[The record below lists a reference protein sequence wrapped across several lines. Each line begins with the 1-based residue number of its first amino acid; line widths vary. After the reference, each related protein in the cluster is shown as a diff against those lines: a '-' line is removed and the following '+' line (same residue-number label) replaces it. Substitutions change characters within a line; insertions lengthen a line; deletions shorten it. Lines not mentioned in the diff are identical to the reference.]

1 MFFAEPYLYISYVI
15 PMVDEHVIEAVG
27 MTRVVIRDGTVV
39 ETGEPKIRSCP
50 LAKRFANPVDPITSE
65 AVAANISSRI
75 QRFGMCT
82 RDRIVLDKETFVLF
96 GASELMNTGLRTG
109 TLDAAVIACD
119 GAGTVIV
126 RSPEM
131 VQGIGG
137 RMSGLVST
145 TPYPEVIA
153 RIEAEGGVVV
163 NPDTAEMDALAGLAK
178 AKEMGWTKTAVTIAG
193 FQHEL
198 AEEIR
203 EKYPEALIIVVHTSS
218 VSSLENAMRLAR
230 AADLVFSCASKYV
243 REAAASTALIQG
255 GVGVPVF
262 ATSKAGK
269 MLIMERLIE
278 TDQPLLV
285 KNTRLPVSDMGS
297 IPDPLI

>member
-1 MFFAEPYLYISYVI
+1 MT
-15 PMVDEHVIEAVG
+15 DEHIIEAVG
-27 MTRVVIRDGTVV
+27 MTRIVIRNGIIV
-39 ETGEPKIRSCP
+39 ETGEPKIRTCP
-50 LAKRFANPVDPITSE
+50 LAKRFANPVDPITGE
-65 AVAANISSRI
+65 AVAANITARI
-75 QRFGMCT
+75 RRFGMCT
-82 RDRIVLDKETFVLF
+82 RERRVLDKETFVLF

-109 TLDAAVIACD
+109 TLEAAIIACD

-137 RMSGLVST
+137 RMSGLIST

-153 RIEAEGGVVV
+153 RIEADGGIVI
-163 NPDTAEMDALAGLAK
+163 NPDTGTMDALAGLAR
-178 AKEMGWTKTAVTIAG
+178 AKEMGWTKVAVTIAG

-203 EKYPEALIIVVHTSS
+203 KNYPDALIIAVHTSS
-218 VSSLENAMRLAR
+218 MASRENALRLAH
-230 AADLVFSCASKYV
+230 AADLIFSCASKYV
-243 REAAASTALIQG
+243 REAAASTALVQG
-255 GVGVPVF
+255 GIGVPVF

-278 TDQPLLV
+278 TDQPLLI
-285 KNTRLPVSDMGS
+285 KNTRLPVNDMGS
-297 IPDPLI
+297 IPEPPI

>member
-1 MFFAEPYLYISYVI
+1 MA
-15 PMVDEHVIEAVG
+15 DEHVIEAIG
-27 MTRVVIRDGTVV
+27 MTRVVIRNGAVV
-39 ETGEPKIRSCP
+39 ETGEPKISSCP
-50 LAKRFANPVDPITSE
+50 LAKRFANPVDPITPE
-65 AVAANISSRI
+65 AVAANISARI

-82 RDRIVLDKETFVLF
+82 RDRSVLDKETFVLF

-109 TLDAAVIACD
+109 TLEAAVIACD

-153 RIEAEGGVVV
+153 RIEAEGGIVV
-163 NPDTAEMDALAGLAK
+163 NPATGAMDALAGLAK
-178 AKEMGWTKTAVTIAG
+178 AKELGWTKVAVTVAG

-203 EKYPEALIIVVHTSS
+203 RKYPEALIIVVHTSS
-218 VSSLENAMRLAR
+218 VASLENALRLAQV
-230 AADLVFSCASKYV
+230 ADLIFSCASKYV
-243 REAAASTALIQG
+243 REAAATCALVQG

-262 ATSKAGK
+262 ATSKPGK

-278 TDQPLLV
+278 TDQPILV
-285 KNTRLPVSDMGS
+285 KNTKLPVSDMGS

>member
-1 MFFAEPYLYISYVI
+1 MTN
-15 PMVDEHVIEAVG
+15 EHIIEAIG
-27 MTRVVIRDGTVV
+27 MARVVIQNGVVV
-39 ETGEPKIRSCP
+39 ETGEPKITSCP

-65 AVAANISSRI
+65 AVAANISARI

-82 RDRIVLDKETFVLF
+82 RNRQVLDKETFVLF
-96 GASELMNTGLRTG
+96 GASELMNTGLHTG
-109 TLDAAVIACD
+109 TLEAAVIACD

-137 RMSGLVST
+137 RMSGLIST
-145 TPYPEVIA
+145 TPYPEVIT
-153 RIEAEGGVVV
+153 RIEAAGGIVV
-163 NPDTAEMDALAGLAK
+163 NPDTGALDALAGLAK
-178 AKEMGWTKTAVTIAG
+178 AREMGWTKVAVTIAG

-203 EKYPEALIIVVHTSS
+203 EKYPESLIIVVHTSS
-218 VSSLENAMRLAR
+218 VASLENALRLANVS
-230 AADLVFSCASKYV
+230 DLIFSCASKYV
-243 REAAASTALIQG
+243 REAAATTALVQG
-255 GVGVPVF
+255 GVGVPIF

-269 MLIMERLIE
+269 MLIMEQLIE
-278 TDQPLLV
+278 TDQPILI
-285 KNTRLPVSDMGS
+285 KNTRLPVSNMGS

>member
-1 MFFAEPYLYISYVI
+1 VI
-15 PMVDEHVIEAVG
+15 FMADEHIIEAIG
-27 MTRVVIRDGTVV
+27 MTRMIIRDGIVV

-50 LAKRFANPVDPITSE
+50 LAKRFATPVDPITRDG
-65 AVAANISSRI
+65 VNANISTRI

-109 TLDAAVIACD
+109 TLEAVVIACD

-145 TPYPEVIA
+145 TPHPEVIK
-153 RIEAEGGVVV
+153 RIEAEGGIVI
-163 NPDTAEMDALAGLAK
+163 NPQTAAMDALKGLAK
-178 AKEMGWTKTAVTIAG
+178 TKEMGWTRTAVTIAG

-198 AEEIR
+198 AEKIR
-203 EKYPEALIIVVHTSS
+203 EKYPDALIIAVHTSS
-218 VSSLENAMRLAR
+218 VTSLEDAKRLVKAS
-230 AADLVFSCASKYV
+230 DLIFSCASKYV
-243 REAAASTALIQG
+243 REAAASAALVQG
-255 GVGVPVF
+255 GVRVPVF

-269 MLIMERLIE
+269 MLIMEQLIE
-278 TDQPLLV
+278 TEQPILV
-285 KNTRLPVSDMGS
+285 KNAHLPVINMGDS
-297 IPDPLI
+297 PEPLI

>member
-1 MFFAEPYLYISYVI
+1 MT
-15 PMVDEHVIEAVG
+15 DEHIIEAVG
-27 MTRVVIRDGTVV
+27 MTRIVIRNGIIV
-39 ETGEPKIRSCP
+39 ETGEPKIRTCP
-50 LAKRFANPVDPITSE
+50 LAKRFANPVDPITDE
-65 AVAANISSRI
+65 AVAANITARI
-75 QRFGMCT
+75 RRFGMCT
-82 RDRIVLDKETFVLF
+82 REREVLDKETFVLF

-109 TLDAAVIACD
+109 TLEAAIIACD

-137 RMSGLVST
+137 RMSGLIST

-153 RIEAEGGVVV
+153 RIEAGGGIVI
-163 NPDTAEMDALAGLAK
+163 NPDTGTMDALAGLAK
-178 AKEMGWTKTAVTIAG
+178 AKEMGWTKVAVTIAG

-203 EKYPEALIIVVHTSS
+203 KTYPDALIIAVHTSS
-218 VSSLENAMRLAR
+218 VTSQEDALRLAKVS
-230 AADLVFSCASKYV
+230 DLIFSCASKYV
-243 REAAASTALIQG
+243 REAAASTALVQG

-278 TDQPLLV
+278 TDQPLLI

-297 IPDPLI
+297 IPEPLI

>member
-1 MFFAEPYLYISYVI
+1 MA
-15 PMVDEHVIEAVG
+15 DEHVIEAIG
-27 MTRVVIRDGTVV
+27 MTRVVIRNGVVV
-39 ETGEPKIRSCP
+39 ETGEPKIASCP
-50 LAKRFANPVDPITSE
+50 LAKRFANPVDPITPE
-65 AVAANISSRI
+65 AVAANISARI

-82 RDRIVLDKETFVLF
+82 RDRSVLDKETFVLF

-109 TLDAAVIACD
+109 TLEAAVIACD

-153 RIEAEGGVVV
+153 RIEAEGGIVV
-163 NPDTAEMDALAGLAK
+163 NPATGAMDALAGLAK
-178 AKEMGWTKTAVTIAG
+178 AKELGWTKVAVTIAG

-203 EKYPEALIIVVHTSS
+203 RTYPEALIIVVHTSS
-218 VSSLENAMRLAR
+218 VASLEDALRLAQV
-230 AADLVFSCASKYV
+230 ADLIFSCASKYV
-243 REAAASTALIQG
+243 REAAATCALVQG

-262 ATSKAGK
+262 ATSKPGK

-278 TDQPLLV
+278 TDQPILV
-285 KNTRLPVSDMGS
+285 KNTKLPVSDMGS

>member
-1 MFFAEPYLYISYVI
+1 
-15 PMVDEHVIEAVG
+15 
-27 MTRVVIRDGTVV
+27 
-39 ETGEPKIRSCP
+39 
-50 LAKRFANPVDPITSE
+50 
-65 AVAANISSRI
+65 
-75 QRFGMCT
+75 
-82 RDRIVLDKETFVLF
+82 
-96 GASELMNTGLRTG
+96 
-109 TLDAAVIACD
+109 
-119 GAGTVIV
+119 
-126 RSPEM
+126 
-131 VQGIGG
+131 GIGG

-163 NPDTAEMDALAGLAK
+163 NPETAEMDALAGLAK

-243 REAAASTALIQG
+243 REAAASTALVQG

>member
-1 MFFAEPYLYISYVI
+1 MA
-15 PMVDEHVIEAVG
+15 DEHVIEAIG
-27 MTRVVIRDGTVV
+27 MTRVVIRNGVVV
-39 ETGEPKIRSCP
+39 ETGEPKIASCP
-50 LAKRFANPVDPITSE
+50 LAKRFANPVDPITPE
-65 AVAANISSRI
+65 AVAANISARI

-82 RDRIVLDKETFVLF
+82 RDRSVLDKETFVLF

-109 TLDAAVIACD
+109 TLEAAVIACD

-153 RIEAEGGVVV
+153 RIEAEGGIVV
-163 NPDTAEMDALAGLAK
+163 NPATGAMDALAGLAK
-178 AKEMGWTKTAVTIAG
+178 AKELGWTKVAVTVAG

-203 EKYPEALIIVVHTSS
+203 RTYPEALIIVVHTSS
-218 VSSLENAMRLAR
+218 VASLEDALRLAQV
-230 AADLVFSCASKYV
+230 ADLIFSCASKYV
-243 REAAASTALIQG
+243 REAAATCALVQG

-262 ATSKAGK
+262 ATSKPGK

-278 TDQPLLV
+278 TDQPILV
-285 KNTRLPVSDMGS
+285 KNTKLPVSDMGS

>member
-1 MFFAEPYLYISYVI
+1 MA
-15 PMVDEHVIEAVG
+15 DEHIIEAVG
-27 MTRVVIRDGTVV
+27 MTRVVIRDGIVV
-39 ETGEPKIRSCP
+39 ETGEPKIRTCP
-50 LAKRFANPVDPITSE
+50 LAKRFANPVDPITSK
-65 AVAANISSRI
+65 AVAANITARI

-82 RDRIVLDKETFVLF
+82 RERGVLDKETFVLF

-109 TLDAAVIACD
+109 TLDAAIIACD

-137 RMSGLVST
+137 RMSGLIST

-153 RIEAEGGVVV
+153 RIEAGGGIVI
-163 NPDTAEMDALAGLAK
+163 NPDTGTMDALAGLAK
-178 AKEMGWTKTAVTIAG
+178 AKEKGWTKVAVTIAG

-203 EKYPEALIIVVHTSS
+203 EKYPDALIIAVHTSS
-218 VSSLENAMRLAR
+218 VASREDALRLAK
-230 AADLVFSCASKYV
+230 ASDLIFSCASKHV
-243 REAAASTALIQG
+243 REAAASTALVQG

>member
-50 LAKRFANPVDPITSE
+50 LAKRF
-65 AVAANISSRI
+65 SRI

-82 RDRIVLDKETFVLF
+82 RDRMVLDKETFVLF
-96 GASELMNTGLRTG
+96 GASELMNTGLQTG

-178 AKEMGWTKTAVTIAG
+178 AKEMGWTDGQK
-193 FQHEL
+193 
-198 AEEIR
+198 R
-203 EKYPEALIIVVHTSS
+203 
-218 VSSLENAMRLAR
+218 R
-230 AADLVFSCASKYV
+230 
-243 REAAASTALIQG
+243 
-255 GVGVPVF
+255 
-262 ATSKAGK
+262 
-269 MLIMERLIE
+269 
-278 TDQPLLV
+278 
-285 KNTRLPVSDMGS
+285 
-297 IPDPLI
+297 

>member
-1 MFFAEPYLYISYVI
+1 MT
-15 PMVDEHVIEAVG
+15 DEHIIEAIG
-27 MTRVVIRDGTVV
+27 MTRVVIRDGVVV
-39 ETGEPKIRSCP
+39 ETGEPKIHSCP
-50 LAKRFANPVDPITSE
+50 LAKRFAKPVDPITSA
-65 AVAANISSRI
+65 AVADNITARI
-75 QRFGMCT
+75 SKFGMCT
-82 RDRIVLDKETFVLF
+82 KNREVLDKETFVLF
-96 GASELMNTGLRTG
+96 GASELMTTGLRTG
-109 TLDAAVIACD
+109 RIEAAVIASD

-126 RSPEM
+126 RSPEL

-153 RIEAEGGVVV
+153 RIEAAGGIVI
-163 NPDTAEMDALAGLAK
+163 NKQTGAMDVLAGLAK
-178 AKEMGWTKTAVTIAG
+178 AKEMGWTKVAVTVAG

-203 EKYPEALIIVVHTSS
+203 ASYPSALIIAVHTSS
-218 VSSLENAMRLAR
+218 VASLEDALRLAKVS
-230 AADLVFSCASKYV
+230 DLVFSCASKYV
-243 REAAASTALIQG
+243 REAAASCALVQG

-262 ATSKAGK
+262 AMSKLGK
-269 MLIMERLIE
+269 MIIMDRLIE
-278 TDQPLLV
+278 TDQPILV

>member
-50 LAKRFANPVDPITSE
+50 LAKRFTNPVDPITSE

-82 RDRIVLDKETFVLF
+82 RDRMVLDKETFVLF

-145 TPYPEVIA
+145 TP
-153 RIEAEGGVVV
+153 
-163 NPDTAEMDALAGLAK
+163 
-178 AKEMGWTKTAVTIAG
+178 W
-193 FQHEL
+193 
-198 AEEIR
+198 
-203 EKYPEALIIVVHTSS
+203 
-218 VSSLENAMRLAR
+218 
-230 AADLVFSCASKYV
+230 SC
-243 REAAASTALIQG
+243 G
-255 GVGVPVF
+255 
-262 ATSKAGK
+262 
-269 MLIMERLIE
+269 
-278 TDQPLLV
+278 
-285 KNTRLPVSDMGS
+285 
-297 IPDPLI
+297 